1 MAKTEKN
8 DKTARLVALAEA
20 INQVDNTTIK
30 PSRKT
35 AKTNEPLSLS
45 PSVATQATIKKKEKA
60 VLSITISDL
69 HLGHLGFLPQTYW
82 STIDNLVKK
91 LETLSRFYQFVRVNV
106 IFNGDIVS
114 GKEIYETQVF
124 DNAISRGHWQVT
136 LAAEVL
142 YQTITK
148 IKRTL
153 KIPTR
158 NSSSKDK
165 TVKAEDTL
173 QIFIVK
179 GTHEPESENYA
190 IYLSREI
197 DAKYLSRYPIINLG
211 EPLGYYPVLFMHGVG
226 SNINFPISTA
236 TIRQCQNYLLQNP
249 QKRCNTIRTAHTH
262 WLTPEFEIGGG
273 LKIAVNGGFQK
284 CEYKLDQRP
293 SGLLIDIFTKNG
305 ETINMTVRPDPNVER
320 DEKEDGLLEFRNY
333 AYYGRTLL
341 NYGRRIIGAVDSG
354 VLYRLFRDET

>member
-8 DKTARLVALAEA
+8 DKRAKLVALAEA
-20 INQVDNTTIK
+20 IEQVDNTMVK
-30 PSRKT
+30 PGRKT
-35 AKTNEPLSLS
+35 MRRNEIFAMPLSIAAQS
-45 PSVATQATIKKKEKA
+45 YAKKKKEIT
-60 VLSITISDL
+60 VSITISDL
-69 HLGHLGFLPQTYW
+69 HLGHLGFLPKTYE
-82 STIDNLVKK
+82 STIKNLTHLLK
-91 LETLSRFYQFVRVNV
+91 TLANFYTIVRAKV
-106 IFNGDIVS
+106 ILNGDVVS

-142 YQTITK
+142 YQTINE
-148 IKRTL
+148 IKRSL
-153 KIPTR
+153 
-158 NSSSKDK
+158 NAK
-165 TVKAEDTL
+165 TVE
-173 QIFIVK
+173 IFIIK

-197 DAKYLSRYPIINLG
+197 DAKYVSRYPIINLG

-262 WLTPEFEIGGG
+262 WLTPEFEVGGG

-293 SGLLIDIFTKNG
+293 SGILVDIFTKEG
-305 ETINMTVRPDPNVER
+305 ETSNMLVKPDPDIEK
-320 DEKEDGLLEFRNY
+320 DEKEDGLLEFKNY
-333 AYYGRTLL
+333 AYYGRILL
-341 NYGRRIIGAVDSG
+341 SYGHRVIGAVDSG
-354 VLYRLFRDET
+354 VLYSLFRDEK